1 MTEQKTLKITPQTH
15 KLLEEM
21 KIELTPKL
29 KDPNLT
35 FDKVITYLIEHYKK
49 HQKKE

>member
-1 MTEQKTLKITPQTH
+1 MIKITPETH

-35 FDKVITYLIEHYKK
+35 FDRIIAYLINHYKQ
-49 HQKKE
+49 HSKEA

>member
-1 MTEQKTLKITPQTH
+1 MYKMIKITPETH

-29 KDPNLT
+29 RDPNLT
-35 FDKVITYLIEHYKK
+35 FDKIIAYLIKFYREHS
-49 HQKKE
+49 KEA

>member
-1 MTEQKTLKITPQTH
+1 MIKITPETH

-29 KDPNLT
+29 RDPNLT
-35 FDKVITYLIEHYKK
+35 FDKIIAYLIKFYREHS
-49 HQKKE
+49 KEA

>member
-1 MTEQKTLKITPQTH
+1 MYKMIKITPETH

-29 KDPNLT
+29 RDPNLT
-35 FDKVITYLIEHYKK
+35 FDKIIAYLINYYKQ
-49 HQKKE
+49 HSKEA

>member
-1 MTEQKTLKITPQTH
+1 MKEWKNMKITPETH

-29 KDPNLT
+29 RDPNLT
-35 FDKVITYLIEHYKK
+35 FDKIIAYLIKFYREHS
-49 HQKKE
+49 KEA

>member
-1 MTEQKTLKITPQTH
+1 MKEWKNMKITPETH

-35 FDKVITYLIEHYKK
+35 FDKVIAYLINLYKETK
-49 HQKKE
+49 IKA

>member
-1 MTEQKTLKITPQTH
+1 MYKMIKITPETH

-29 KDPNLT
+29 RDPNLT
-35 FDKVITYLIEHYKK
+35 FDKIIAYLINHYKT
-49 HQKKE
+49 HQKES

>member
-1 MTEQKTLKITPQTH
+1 MYKIIKITPETH

-29 KDPNLT
+29 RDPNLT
-35 FDKVITYLIEHYKK
+35 FDKIIAYLINYYKQ
-49 HQKKE
+49 HSKEA

>member
-1 MTEQKTLKITPQTH
+1 MKEWKNMKITPETH

-29 KDPNLT
+29 RDPNLT
-35 FDKVITYLIEHYKK
+35 FDKIIAYLINHYKQ
-49 HQKKE
+49 HSKKE

>member
-1 MTEQKTLKITPQTH
+1 MYKMIKITPETH

-29 KDPNLT
+29 RDPNLT
-35 FDKVITYLIEHYKK
+35 FDKIIAYLINYYKT
-49 HQKKE
+49 HQKES